1 MRIKEPLIEERE
13 VDLFSFDL
21 IAGGFILLKV
31 KYFDD
36 NGLKINERNKGM
48 ESDLRKGKL
57 IYLIKWSFD
66 F

>member
-36 NGLKINERNKGM
+36 NGLKISERNR
-48 ESDLRKGKL
+48 LWRVRKGKVT
-57 IYLIKWSFD
+57 YLIKRSFD

>member
-36 NGLKINERNKGM
+36 NGLKINERNR
-48 ESDLRKGKL
+48 LWRVT
-57 IYLIKWSFD
+57 
-66 F
+66 